1 MAEDGG
7 GRMGVLGR
15 VLVICALI
23 VGVSVPLGWLLRDA
37 APVADPADDPRE
49 LVVVIHGL
57 GRSRVSMG
65 LLAWRLE
72 KAGYRVVNWGYS
84 STTHTLPELGAAL
97 SARVARE
104 THSAPRVHFVGHSLG
119 NIVVRWAVAHHR
131 PARMGR
137 VVMLAPP
144 NQGAVAADRFTP
156 YLGWFLRP
164 LSELGTADSST
175 VRRLGSPPPDV
186 EVAVIAGEHDGKVSL
201 DEARLPGARAFAVV
215 PAAHTFLMNRS
226 DVADLVTGFLR
237 DGTFPKTD

>member
-1 MAEDGG
+1 MSDG
-7 GRMGVLGR
+7 GRMGVFGR
-15 VLVICALI
+15 VMVMVALI
-23 VGVSVPLGWLLRDA
+23 LGVSLPLGWLLRDSV
-37 APVADPADDPRE
+37 PVRDPAKDPRE

-72 KAGYRVVNWGYS
+72 RSGYRVLNWGYS
-84 STTHTLPELGAAL
+84 STRHTLPELGDMLAE
-97 SARVARE
+97 RVARE

-119 NIVVRWAVAHHR
+119 NIVVRWTVAHHR
-131 PARMGR
+131 PERLGR

-186 EVAVIAGEHDGKVSL
+186 EVAVIAGEHDGKVSV

-215 PAAHTFLMNRS
+215 PAAHTFLMNRR
-226 DVADLVTGFLR
+226 DVARMTVGFLR
-237 DGTFPKTD
+237 TGAFPAAE